1 MGPSARVQHGKG
13 PVVSHFEKNIL
24 IFALF
29 VGIFGI
35 LIYNVP
41 SPGDT
46 QMRDGV
52 VKEYRCNWAGCG
64 WFNPRRGT

>member
-1 MGPSARVQHGKG
+1 M
-13 PVVSHFEKNIL
+13 SHFEKNAL

-29 VGIFGI
+29 VGILGI

-41 SPGDT
+41 EPGDT

-64 WFNPRRGT
+64 WFDTRRGT